1 MSATRTMRN
10 AFIRISAKNNTSNG
24 LIEYSMA
31 DIKQM
36 VESFCDR
43 YSGAKYAYICHDK
56 DTTPDGAAPT
66 HYHIFFRFKS
76 PVHFPYIK
84 EAFPYGDIERVRS
97 ANACVQYLIHKNN
110 PEKAQYSKDAVFTN
124 MAQDEFD
131 ALFLNNKKIQRVN
144 EADELEQILQDIAD
158 CKIRRFNMGEYISV
172 QMYSKYRTRIE
183 NAFRYRDV
191 QAMTTPNR
199 AVRVIFVT
207 GDAGNG
213 KTTFAK
219 GAFCGGY
226 QGVCVS
232 SSSNDPLQDYTDQ
245 DVLILD
251 DLRDDDFKFQDLLK
265 ILDPHTSSSV
275 KSRYNNKVFMGKLII
290 ITSYKK
296 LDEWYSKVP
305 REAKKQLYR
314 RISLYVEVGSKEI
327 SIFKTDEHLH
337 KELFSVLQNTVPALV
352 SQITEDDTVSFVDE
366 AITSYYASF
375 KGLVPDAEIERG
387 LASVKNKQAIDAER
401 AAAGEDAAP
410 F

>member
-31 DIKQM
+31 DIKRM

-66 HYHIFFRFKS
+66 HYHIFFKFKS

-84 EAFPYGDIERVRS
+84 ESFPYGDIERVRS

-131 ALFLNNKKIQRVN
+131 ALFINNKKVQRVN
-144 EADELEQILQDIAD
+144 EADELEEILQDIAD
-158 CKIRRFNMGEYISV
+158 CKIRRFNMSEYISV

-183 NAFRYRDV
+183 NAFRYRDTQFMV
-191 QAMTTPNR
+191 SPR
-199 AVRVIFVT
+199 RDIKVIFVT
-207 GDAGNG
+207 GDTGCG
-213 KTTFAK
+213 KTVFAQK
-219 GAFCGGY
+219 AFCEGY
-226 QGVCVS
+226 QGVCIS

-265 ILDPHTSSSV
+265 ILDPHTGSSV
-275 KSRYNNKVFMGKLII
+275 KSRFNNKIFMGKCII

-296 LDEWYSKVP
+296 LTDWYSKVP
-305 REAKKQLYR
+305 DEAKRQLYR
-314 RISLYVEVGSKEI
+314 RISLYVEVEKKEI
-327 SIFKTDEHLH
+327 FLYEVDEHL
-337 KELFSVLQNTVPALV
+337 KKTLKVTMKNAVPALLAQKTEV
-352 SQITEDDTVSFVDE
+352 SQEMFLENAVK
-366 AITSYYASF
+366 SYYAALAGDLPEEEIQT
-375 KGLVPDAEIERG
+375 GLSTVKLNGTREIPPEE
-387 LASVKNKQAIDAER
+387 L
-401 AAAGEDAAP
+401 P

>member
-31 DIKQM
+31 DIKRM

-66 HYHIFFRFKS
+66 HYHIFFKFKS

-84 EAFPYGDIERVRS
+84 ESFPYGDIERVRS

-131 ALFLNNKKIQRVN
+131 ALFINNKKVQRVN
-144 EADELEQILQDIAD
+144 EADELEEILQDIAD
-158 CKIRRFNMGEYISV
+158 CKIRRFNMSEYISV

-183 NAFRYRDV
+183 NAFRYRDTQFMV
-191 QAMTTPNR
+191 SPR
-199 AVRVIFVT
+199 RDIKVIFVT
-207 GDAGNG
+207 GDTGCG
-213 KTTFAK
+213 KTVFAQK
-219 GAFCGGY
+219 AFCDGY
-226 QGVCVS
+226 QGVCIS

-265 ILDPHTSSSV
+265 ILDPHTGSSV
-275 KSRYNNKVFMGKLII
+275 KSRFNNKIFMGKCII

-296 LDEWYSKVP
+296 LTDWYSKVP
-305 REAKKQLYR
+305 DEAKRQLYR
-314 RISLYVEVGSKEI
+314 RISLYVEVEKKEI
-327 SIFKTDEHLH
+327 FLYEVDEHL
-337 KELFSVLQNTVPALV
+337 KKTLKVTMKNAVPALLAQKTEV
-352 SQITEDDTVSFVDE
+352 SQEMFLENAVK
-366 AITSYYASF
+366 SYYAALAGDLPEEEIQT
-375 KGLVPDAEIERG
+375 GLSTVKLNGTREIPPEE
-387 LASVKNKQAIDAER
+387 L
-401 AAAGEDAAP
+401 P

>member
-10 AFIRISAKNNTSNG
+10 AFLRISAKNNTSNG
-24 LIEYSMA
+24 LIEYSMV
-31 DIKQM
+31 DIKRM

-56 DTTPDGAAPT
+56 DTTPDGAVPT
-66 HYHIFFRFKS
+66 HYHIFFKFKS

-110 PEKAQYSKDAVFTN
+110 PEKAQYSKDSIFTN

-131 ALFLNNKKIQRVN
+131 ALFINNKKVQRVN
-144 EADELEQILQDIAD
+144 EADELEEILQDIAD
-158 CKIRRFNMGEYISV
+158 YKIRRFNMSEYISV

-183 NAFRYRDV
+183 NAFRYRDTQFMV
-191 QAMTTPNR
+191 NPR
-199 AVRVIFVT
+199 RDIKVIFVT
-207 GDAGNG
+207 GDTGCG
-213 KTTFAK
+213 KTVFAQK
-219 GAFCGGY
+219 AFCEGY
-226 QGVCVS
+226 QGVCIS

-265 ILDPHTSSSV
+265 ILDPHTGSSV
-275 KSRYNNKVFMGKLII
+275 KSRFNNKIFMGKCII

-296 LDEWYSKVP
+296 LTDWYSKVP
-305 REAKKQLYR
+305 DEAKRQLFR
-314 RISLYVEVGSKEI
+314 RISLYVEVEKKEI
-327 SIFKTDEHLH
+327 FLYEVDEHL
-337 KELFSVLQNTVPALV
+337 KKTLKVTMKNAVPALLAQKTEV
-352 SQITEDDTVSFVDE
+352 SQEMFLENAVK
-366 AITSYYASF
+366 SYYGALAGDLPEEEIQT
-375 KGLVPDAEIERG
+375 GLS
-387 LASVKNKQAIDAER
+387 SVKLNGTREIPPE
-401 AAAGEDAAP
+401 ELP

>member
-10 AFIRISAKNNTSNG
+10 AFLRISAKNNTSNG
-24 LIEYSMA
+24 LIEYSMV
-31 DIKQM
+31 DIKRM

-66 HYHIFFRFKS
+66 HYHIFFKFKS

-110 PEKAQYSKDAVFTN
+110 PEKAQYSKDAIFTN

-131 ALFLNNKKIQRVN
+131 ALFINNKKVQRVN
-144 EADELEQILQDIAD
+144 EADELEEILQDIAD
-158 CKIRRFNMGEYISV
+158 YKIRRFNMSEYISV

-183 NAFRYRDV
+183 NAFRYRDTQFMV
-191 QAMTTPNR
+191 SPR
-199 AVRVIFVT
+199 RDIKVIFVT
-207 GDAGNG
+207 GDTGCG
-213 KTTFAK
+213 KTVFAQK
-219 GAFCGGY
+219 AFCEGY
-226 QGVCVS
+226 QGVCIS

-265 ILDPHTSSSV
+265 ILDPHTGSSV
-275 KSRYNNKVFMGKLII
+275 KSRFNNKIFMGKCII

-296 LDEWYSKVP
+296 LTDWYSKVP
-305 REAKKQLYR
+305 DEAKRQLFR
-314 RISLYVEVGSKEI
+314 RISLYVEVEKKEI
-327 SIFKTDEHLH
+327 FLYEVDEHL
-337 KELFSVLQNTVPALV
+337 KKTLKVTMKNAVPALLAQKTEV
-352 SQITEDDTVSFVDE
+352 SQEMFLENAVK
-366 AITSYYASF
+366 SYYGALAGDLPEEEIQT
-375 KGLVPDAEIERG
+375 GLS
-387 LASVKNKQAIDAER
+387 SVKLNGTREIPPE
-401 AAAGEDAAP
+401 ELP